1 LGRNI
6 VTPDSPYIGGE
17 GWAPPR
23 AFRLYSAAPLESP
36 VGRSANT
43 LDSLREGIASAPQAS
58 LFHHVTRMPARFP
71 HARDVPENDF
81 ARWVGDA
88 LQLPAVAER
97 LAFAGSGN
105 PGSIEDLRSGLLAV
119 LDSASERDRKREAAE
134 GASFQFI
141 SSRSIEFPLEMEAA
155 DPDALVELWPRI
167 DPGAAFYH
175 LAEAALLGPAERSVV
190 AWLKERDADG
200 LAEIAEGLV
209 RAAPPLA
216 RLHKDLGTRWR
227 RSMIGRRLARRATS
241 PEHQRQREA
250 RDAMARLA
258 GRLRGGAEDGKP

>member
-1 LGRNI
+1 M
-6 VTPDSPYIGGE
+6 TPDSPFVGGE

-23 AFRLYSAAPLESP
+23 AFRFYSAAPLESP
-36 VGRSANT
+36 VGRSATT
-43 LDSLREGIASAPQAS
+43 LDSLREGIAAVPQGS

-88 LQLPAVAER
+88 LQLPGIAER
-97 LAFAGSGN
+97 LAFAGSGA
-105 PGSIEDLRSGLLAV
+105 PGSIEELRSGLLAV

-134 GASFQFI
+134 DAAFQFI
-141 SSRSIEFPLEMEAA
+141 ASHSVEFPLELEAA
-155 DPDALVELWPRI
+155 DPDALVELWPRL
-167 DPGAAFYH
+167 DPAAAFYH
-175 LAEAALLGPAERSVV
+175 LAEAPLLGPAERSVV
-190 AWLKERDADG
+190 AWLKERDAEG

-241 PEHQRQREA
+241 PEHQRQQEGRV
-250 RDAMARLA
+250 AMARLA
-258 GRLRGGAEDGKP
+258 GRLRGSGPEDGKP